1 MKSGPLRKV
10 TRQKKNG
17 LHGKSRWNIEM
28 ECGHVDRSSRKSPRN
43 QRRCSH
49 CLKEQTAEMSFE
61 LVDYSHIEAKI
72 TSVLDLEPGQVTVN
86 EFGGQII
93 LTPFDV
99 ARLTS

>member
-1 MKSGPLRKV
+1 
-10 TRQKKNG
+10 
-17 LHGKSRWNIEM
+17 
-28 ECGHVDRSSRKSPRN
+28 
-43 QRRCSH
+43 
-49 CLKEQTAEMSFE
+49 MSFE

-93 LTPFDV
+93 LTTFDV

>member
-28 ECGHVDRSSRKSPRN
+28 ECGHVDRASRKSPRG
-43 QRRCSH
+43 QRRCAQ

-61 LVDYSHIEAKI
+61 LVDYSHIEAKL
-72 TSVLDLEPGQVTVN
+72 TSALELDHGQVTVN

-93 LTPFDV
+93 LTPYDV

>member
-10 TRQKKNG
+10 TRQKRSG

-28 ECGHVDRSSRKSPRN
+28 ECGHVDRASRKSPRD
-43 QRRCSH
+43 QRRCAN

-61 LVDYSHIEAKI
+61 IVDYSHIEAKL
-72 TSVLDLEPGQVTVN
+72 TSVLDLDPGQVTVN

-93 LTPFDV
+93 LTPYDV
-99 ARLTS
+99 AKVTS